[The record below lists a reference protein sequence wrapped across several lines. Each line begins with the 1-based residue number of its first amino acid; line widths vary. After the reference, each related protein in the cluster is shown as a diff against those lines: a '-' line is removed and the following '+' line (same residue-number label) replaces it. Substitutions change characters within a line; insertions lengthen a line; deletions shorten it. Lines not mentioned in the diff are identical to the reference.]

1 MGGISIET
9 FLLVGSILLFISLL
23 VGKTGSRFGVPT
35 LLLFLF
41 IGVIAG
47 TDGVGI
53 QFNSPEIAQTIG
65 VIALNII
72 LFSGGMDTRYSEIK
86 PVVWQGVI
94 LATVGVFLTALITGL
109 FIFWLTN
116 NVLQAVS
123 FGLVESFLL
132 ASVMSSTDSAS
143 VFGILRSRNMELKEN
158 LRPLLELESGSNDPM
173 AYMLTIVLIQFIQ
186 SPDISGWMILL
197 KFLQQFILGGLIG
210 FLIGKYAVRLINK
223 ISLSNDALYS
233 VLMLTVMFFIFG
245 FTDFVGGNGYLAVYL
260 GGLMIGNQRFVQ
272 KRSTLKFFDGLT
284 WLFQIIMF
292 LTLGLLVNPSEL
304 LPVAG
309 ISVLVGIFMIL
320 ISRPLSVIV
329 CLAPFRKMSFNA
341 RIFTSWVGLRGAV
354 PIIFATYPWIAGVP
368 HAKVIFN
375 IVFFITIISLVI
387 QGTSIPTI
395 AKWLRLSVPVHKTN
409 KLKEFDIE
417 FSDDIKSAMT
427 EIRVEESMLE
437 NGNTLIDISLPDR
450 ALVAMV
456 KRGENYFIP
465 RGIHVWNFMTP
476 FLLLQTVKKLLS
488 RLTDIWEL
496 TLRNNHK
503 YKALCMAEN

>member
-1 MGGISIET
+1 MNIPIET

-41 IGVIAG
+41 IGVLAG
-47 TDGVGI
+47 SDGLGI
-53 QFNSPEIAQTIG
+53 QFESPEIAQTIG

-72 LFSGGMDTRYSEIK
+72 LFSGGLDTQFSEIK
-86 PVVWQGVI
+86 PVIWQGVI
-94 LATVGVFLTALITGL
+94 LATVGVFLTALLTGL

-116 NVLQAVS
+116 NVIQAVS
-123 FGLVESFLL
+123 FTLAESLLL

-143 VFGILRSRNMELKEN
+143 VFGILRSRNMSLKEN

-186 SPDISGWMILL
+186 TPEISGWAITF
-197 KFLQQFILGGLIG
+197 KFLQQFVVGAALG
-210 FLIGKYAVRLINK
+210 FFIGKFAVRLINK
-223 ISLSNDALYS
+223 INLANDALYS
-233 VLMLTVMFFIFG
+233 VLLLTIMFFIFG
-245 FTDFVGGNGYLAVYL
+245 FTDFLGGNGYLAVYI

-272 KRSTLKFFDGLT
+272 KRSSLKFFDGLT

-304 LPVAG
+304 LPLAG
-309 ISVLVGIFMIL
+309 ISILIGVFMIL
-320 ISRPLSVIV
+320 ISRPISVLA
-329 CLAPFRKMSFNA
+329 CLAPFRKISFNA

-354 PIIFATYPWIAGVP
+354 PIIFATYPWIAGIP
-368 HAKVIFN
+368 QAKMIFN
-375 IVFFITIISLVI
+375 IVFFITIISLI
-387 QGTSIPTI
+387 LQGTSIPTV
-395 AKWLRLSVPVHKTN
+395 AKWLKLSLPTPKTH

-427 EIRVEESMLE
+427 EITVEEQMLE
-437 NGNTLIDISLPDR
+437 HGDTLIDITLPDK
-450 ALVAMV
+450 ALVVMV

-465 RGIHVWNFMTP
+465 RGNTHLEPRDSI
-476 FLLLQTVKKLLS
+476 LII
-488 RLTDIWEL
+488 TDNEETIKETYRQL
-496 TLRNNHK
+496 GIDPPL
-503 YKALCMAEN
+503 